1 MENQLPIQ
9 DKLIESKRSEEK
21 AKFYAGVKDNLNYI
35 YIALMVVCNCIIS
48 LLKIE
53 DGEIGIKYPSNGIGW
68 VLWITQV
75 LLITFLGVM
84 ILGTFRRQGV
94 KNGHKNESV
103 KETYEEYL
111 KAIANMKKEV
121 NPRSLK
127 QYLKQQDV
135 RDTFTKGSILIVVN
149 LLVISAALSFN
160 VNAILALV
168 VNILLSVCFGIKAML
183 DAEDYVLTELIIW
196 YKIKIKELTAPK
208 EKSNER
214 KISRN
219 RQSRTRSSEPGRV

>member
-1 MENQLPIQ
+1 MENQLPTQEIS
-9 DKLIESKRSEEK
+9 IESKRIEDK
-21 AKFYAGVKDNLNYI
+21 NKFYASIKDNLNYV
-35 YIALMVVCNCIIS
+35 YIALMVIANCIIS

-53 DGEIGIKYPSNGIGW
+53 DGEIGLKYPSDSIGW

-84 ILGTFRRQGV
+84 ILGTFRRQGI
-94 KNGHKNESV
+94 KNGHKNENV
-103 KETYEEYL
+103 KLTYDEYL
-111 KAIANMKKEV
+111 KALANIKKEV

-135 RDTFTKGSILIVVN
+135 RDTFSKGAILIVVN
-149 LLVISAALSFN
+149 LLVISAAITLN
-160 VNAILALV
+160 VNAILALI
-168 VNILLSVCFGIKAML
+168 VNILLSTCFGIKAML